1 MGALII
7 YTSGTTGRPKGA
19 LHTHASLGA
28 QIASLVGAWEWA
40 ETDRIVHPLPLH
52 HIHGIVNALLC
63 PHAVGAAVE
72 FVPKFS
78 PSGLWARLRGGAEG
92 TAPPVTVFM
101 GVPTMYVRLLQ
112 ALESTEPAERAAAAA
127 AAKAL
132 RLTVS
137 GSAACPVP
145 LMNAWEGVTGQRL
158 LERYGMTEVGM
169 VLSNPLH
176 GERRPGFVG
185 TPLPGVRIK
194 VTPDAPADAA
204 AAAGAPES
212 AVAAVTGEEVSVY
225 GPVEEGPGE
234 LRVAGA
240 AMFAGYWGK
249 PAATAESYDEDGFF
263 RTGDTVVRQGG
274 AWRILGRTS
283 VDIIKCGGYKLSA
296 LEIEAHLLE
305 HPRIGEAAVV
315 GLPDE
320 AYGQVVAAVLAPK
333 ASGEALPTLA
343 ELRVWARDV
352 MAPYKVPAQLRT
364 VDAIPR
370 NAMGKVNKKELA
382 KARGEGA
389 LVQLLLRT
397 ASSFQPLTRCA
408 PVHAA
413 LTDVRQGM
421 RRSTPHHARR
431 AHHLR
436 SRCVRFQYTTQLSIR
451 SASLHVRQEVCVH
464 ERAACERRCILR
476 RQPTR
481 EQRGAQRRV

>member
-19 LHTHASLGA
+19 LHTHGSLAA
-28 QIASLVGAWEWA
+28 QVASLVGAWAWA
-40 ETDRIVHPLPLH
+40 ESDRIVHPLPLH

-78 PSGLWARLRGGAEG
+78 PSGLWARLRAGADG
-92 TAPPVTVFM
+92 SAPPVTVFM

-112 ALESTEPAERAAAAA
+112 ALDGMEAPAERSACAAAGA
-127 AAKAL
+127 AL

-145 LMNAWEGVTGQRL
+145 VMAAWEAATGQRL
-158 LERYGMTEVGM
+158 LERYGMTETGM
-169 VLSNPLH
+169 ALSNPLL
-176 GERRPGFVG
+176 GERRAGFVG
-185 TPLPGVRIK
+185 APLPGVRIK
-194 VTPDAPADAA
+194 VVAPEPDATSAAPAD
-204 AAAGAPES
+204 GTP
-212 AVAAVTGEEVSVY
+212 AAVTGEEVSAY

-240 AMFAGYWGK
+240 ALFAGYWGK
-249 PAATAESYDEDGFF
+249 PAATAESFDAEGFF
-263 RTGDTVVRQGG
+263 CTGDTVVRQGG

-305 HPRIGEAAVV
+305 HERIGEAAVV

-320 AYGQVVAAVLAPK
+320 AYGQIVAAVLAPK
-333 ASGEALPTLA
+333 TAGEAPPSLA

-352 MAPYKVPAQLRT
+352 MAPYKVPTQLR
-364 VDAIPR
+364 VVEAIPR

-382 KARGEGA
+382 KARA
-389 LVQLLLRT
+389 PAWRAPCSPPADVRLSLRT
-397 ASSFQPLTRCA
+397 RRCSTRR
-408 PVHAA
+408 HE
-413 LTDVRQGM
+413 
-421 RRSTPHHARR
+421 RR
-431 AHHLR
+431 AA
-436 SRCVRFQYTTQLSIR
+436 F
-451 SASLHVRQEVCVH
+451 
-464 ERAACERRCILR
+464 ACSFI
-476 RQPTR
+476 Q
-481 EQRGAQRRV
+481 